1 MRKSTFFSLL
11 GTSGLLCGSL
21 LLCGCGGDTSVAS
34 ISVTT
39 LPTTEYVVGNY
50 LNLDG
55 GKFTVVQDSGKK
67 LELDLGLASV
77 DTRLLDEVGV
87 KVVTVTYAEQS
98 ATFEVVVKK
107 ANFIPQNISSA
118 STIYNGQPQAIN
130 VLKHIP
136 LAEGMRVE
144 NVVYKEKTDTVYSS
158 APPVNVGWYI
168 AKAHILGGSR
178 YEDCDISINYFI
190 KEAEF
195 YQFAE
200 GNVFSYAKECCVT
213 YGTDIDVSKLWIQ
226 NSSIN
231 ENTVFNLNST
241 HNVLGPITFNEPN
254 MDVRYECKDEKG
266 HVLYIDPETHKVYKN
281 EQLEPL
287 DVGNYTISTSCSTS
301 TQNFNHY
308 SRQNKLSIK
317 AKQLQIETD
326 FNIRV
331 SYNSTSGEKSFNLN
345 ASDGDT
351 LGGDFSDVTGNFEIE
366 VESLNENFSGDEMT
380 YELEYGEM
388 PSPNAPKKTNVI
400 AQGVN
405 KTGIYRLYLV
415 SSNKNIKYTGN
426 VLFSVVFSE

>member
-77 DTRLLDEVGV
+77 DTRLLDEVGA

-144 NVVYKEKTDTVYSS
+144 NVVYKEKTDTK
-158 APPVNVGWYI
+158 GTYI
-168 AKAHILGGSR
+168 R
-178 YEDCDISINYFI
+178 WFSI
-190 KEAEF
+190 
-195 YQFAE
+195 
-200 GNVFSYAKECCVT
+200 
-213 YGTDIDVSKLWIQ
+213 
-226 NSSIN
+226 
-231 ENTVFNLNST
+231 
-241 HNVLGPITFNEPN
+241 
-254 MDVRYECKDEKG
+254 
-266 HVLYIDPETHKVYKN
+266 
-281 EQLEPL
+281 
-287 DVGNYTISTSCSTS
+287 
-301 TQNFNHY
+301 
-308 SRQNKLSIK
+308 
-317 AKQLQIETD
+317 
-326 FNIRV
+326 
-331 SYNSTSGEKSFNLN
+331 
-345 ASDGDT
+345 
-351 LGGDFSDVTGNFEIE
+351 
-366 VESLNENFSGDEMT
+366 
-380 YELEYGEM
+380 
-388 PSPNAPKKTNVI
+388 
-400 AQGVN
+400 
-405 KTGIYRLYLV
+405 
-415 SSNKNIKYTGN
+415 
-426 VLFSVVFSE
+426 